1 MINRLWK
8 KEKMN
13 YRKHYSL
20 LISKY
25 GSHTKP
31 DTVFTERH
39 HILPKSLGGTNHKNN
54 LVYLTAREHLIA
66 HKLLYKIYRNR
77 QMALALKRMCEAPK
91 HSNRPNVNGRDYE
104 KARKFLSQS
113 MIGIVREDLIG
124 DKNPMRQPEV
134 AAKISAI
141 KKEYWK
147 DSEHRKY
154 AARKAAKSY
163 EVTDPSGITII
174 VTNLKEYCLN
184 NNLNYSSLLYAAKTG
199 GNPRRAKG
207 YICKEVAT
215 LCE

>member
-1 MINRLWK
+1 
-8 KEKMN
+8 MN

-31 DTVFTERH
+31 DNVFTERH
-39 HILPKSLGGTNHKNN
+39 HILPKSLGGSNQSDN

-66 HKLLYKIYRNR
+66 HKLLYKIHRNK

-91 HSNRPNVNGRDYE
+91 HTNRPNISGRDYE
-104 KARKFLSQS
+104 SARKFLSDS
-113 MIGIVREDLIG
+113 MIGVIREDLIG
-124 DKNPMRQPEV
+124 DKNPMKQAIN

-141 KKEYWK
+141 KTEYWK
-147 DSEHRKY
+147 DPERRKY

-163 EVTDPSGITII
+163 L
-174 VTNLKEYCLN
+174 VTNPQGETTVVVNLKDYCAN

-207 YICKEVAT
+207 YICKELT
-215 LCE
+215 TPCE